1 MKKQTIVAVSMVA
14 LLLSA
19 ASPFTNMETPV
30 YAAVQGEAVKA
41 EMKTLA
47 QLDKNVVEAA
57 KHAMQKHAGSV
68 PIELDKIS
76 GENADCWVISA
87 KDNRGEVLVTK
98 KEGKVVFVK
107 VTLKFNEVEANLQN
121 TVTSTL
127 KGMDAKRTYVIDSV
141 ERISWEKGNVWQFNG
156 ENISVSIDVETGKVN
171 TASLGYTNQQM
182 NAKVVETAQ
191 KTLKSLS
198 NGNTSG
204 LLPDVTLVKDTQRHW
219 DQVWSFM
226 DSSRTYSIIIGA
238 KTGKVVSAT
247 IFNEFRNDNYVSD
260 EDIPK
265 VFAKPFYTK
274 EKAIV
279 ALNPMMKKV
288 FNLDLSGYNVSS
300 KYNEYTFTKKGKPT
314 VTASINKKGVFYDFT
329 VTPENGL
336 VN

>member
-1 MKKQTIVAVSMVA
+1 MKKQMIVAVGMVA
-14 LLLSA
+14 LLLAA
-19 ASPFTNMETPV
+19 ASPFANMETPV
-30 YAAVQGEAVKA
+30 YAAGQGEAVKA

-57 KHAMQKHAGSV
+57 RQAMQKQASGI
-68 PIELDKIS
+68 PIELDRIS

-87 KDNRGEVLVTK
+87 KDSRGEVLVTK

-107 VTLKFNEVEANLQN
+107 VTLKFNEVAANLQN

-127 KGMDAKRTYVIDSV
+127 KGMDAKRAYVIDSV
-141 ERISWEKGNVWQFNG
+141 ERINWEKENDWQFNG
-156 ENISVSIDVETGKVN
+156 KDVSVSIDAQTGKVN
-171 TASLGYTNQQM
+171 TASLRYTAQQM
-182 NAKVVETAQ
+182 NAKVVETAH

-198 NGNTSG
+198 NGNTQV

-247 IFNEFRNDNYVSD
+247 IFNEFSNDNYVSD

-279 ALNPMMKKV
+279 AVNPMMKKV
-288 FNLDLSGYNVSS
+288 FNLDLSGYTVSS

-314 VTASINKKGVFYDFT
+314 VIASINKKGVFYDFT

-336 VN
+336 IN

>member
-1 MKKQTIVAVSMVA
+1 MKKQTIVSVSMVA
-14 LLLSA
+14 LLLAA
-19 ASPFTNMETPV
+19 ASPFINMETPV

-57 KHAMQKHAGSV
+57 TQAMQKQAGGV
-68 PIELDKIS
+68 PIELDRIS

-87 KDNRGEVLVTK
+87 KNNRGEVLVTK

-107 VTLKFNEVEANLQN
+107 VTLKFNEVAANLQN

-127 KGMDAKRTYVIDSV
+127 KGMDAKRAYVIDSV
-141 ERISWEKGNVWQFNG
+141 ERVNWEKENVWQFNG
-156 ENISVSIDVETGKVN
+156 KNVSVSIDAETGKVN
-171 TASLGYTNQQM
+171 TASLRYTTQQM
-182 NAKVVETAQ
+182 NAKVVDTAQ

-198 NGNTSG
+198 NGNTPG

-279 ALNPMMKKV
+279 AVNPMMKKV
-288 FNLDLSGYNVSS
+288 FNIDLSGYNVSS

-314 VTASINKKGVFYDFT
+314 VIASINKKGVFYDFT

-336 VN
+336 IN

>member
-1 MKKQTIVAVSMVA
+1 MKKQMIVAVGMVA
-14 LLLSA
+14 LLLAA
-19 ASPFTNMETPV
+19 ASPFANMETPV
-30 YAAVQGEAVKA
+30 YAAGQGEAVKA

-57 KHAMQKHAGSV
+57 RQAMQKQASGI
-68 PIELDKIS
+68 PIELDRIS

-87 KDNRGEVLVTK
+87 KDSRGEVLVTK

-107 VTLKFNEVEANLQN
+107 VTLKFNEVAANLQN

-127 KGMDAKRTYVIDSV
+127 KGMDAKRAYVIDSV
-141 ERISWEKGNVWQFNG
+141 ERINWEKENDWQFNG
-156 ENISVSIDVETGKVN
+156 KDVSVSIDAQTGKVN
-171 TASLGYTNQQM
+171 TASLRYTAQQM
-182 NAKVVETAQ
+182 NAKVVETAH

-198 NGNTSG
+198 NGNTQV

-247 IFNEFRNDNYVSD
+247 IFNEFSNDNYVSD

-279 ALNPMMKKV
+279 AVNPMMKKV

-314 VTASINKKGVFYDFT
+314 VIASINKKGVFYDFT

-336 VN
+336 IN

>member
-14 LLLSA
+14 LLLAA

-57 KHAMQKHAGSV
+57 RQAMQKQAGGV
-68 PIELDKIS
+68 PIELDRIS

-87 KDNRGEVLVTK
+87 KNNRGEVLVTK

-107 VTLKFNEVEANLQN
+107 VTLKFNEVAANLQN

-127 KGMDAKRTYVIDSV
+127 KGMDAKRAYVIDSV
-141 ERISWEKGNVWQFNG
+141 ERVNWEKENVWQFNG
-156 ENISVSIDVETGKVN
+156 ENVSVSIDAETGKVN
-171 TASLGYTNQQM
+171 TASLRYTTQQM
-182 NAKVVETAQ
+182 NAKVVDTAQ

-198 NGNTSG
+198 NGNTPV

-247 IFNEFRNDNYVSD
+247 IFNEFRSDNYVSD

-279 ALNPMMKKV
+279 AVNPMMKKV

-300 KYNEYTFTKKGKPT
+300 KYNAYTFTKKGKPT

-336 VN
+336 IN

>member
-14 LLLSA
+14 LLLAA
-19 ASPFTNMETPV
+19 ASPFINMETPV

-57 KHAMQKHAGSV
+57 KQAMQKQASGV
-68 PIELDKIS
+68 PIELDRIS

-87 KDNRGEVLVTK
+87 KNNRGEVLVTK
-98 KEGKVVFVK
+98 KEGKIVFVK
-107 VTLKFNEVEANLQN
+107 VTLKFNEVAANLQN

-127 KGMDAKRTYVIDSV
+127 KGMDAKRAYVIDSV
-141 ERISWEKGNVWQFNG
+141 ERVNWEKENVWQFNG
-156 ENISVSIDVETGKVN
+156 KNVSVSIDAETGKVN
-171 TASLGYTNQQM
+171 TASLRYTTQQM
-182 NAKVVETAQ
+182 NAKVVETAH

-198 NGNTSG
+198 NGNTPG

-247 IFNEFRNDNYVSD
+247 IFNEFINDNYVSD

-279 ALNPMMKKV
+279 AVNPMMKKV
-288 FNLDLSGYNVSS
+288 FNIDLSGYNVSS

-314 VTASINKKGVFYDFT
+314 VIASINKKGVFYDFT

-336 VN
+336 IN

>member
-1 MKKQTIVAVSMVA
+1 MKKQMIVAVSMVA
-14 LLLSA
+14 LLLAA
-19 ASPFTNMETPV
+19 ASPFANMETPV
-30 YAAVQGEAVKA
+30 YAAGQGEAVKA

-57 KHAMQKHAGSV
+57 KQAMQKQAGGV
-68 PIELDKIS
+68 PIELDRIS

-87 KDNRGEVLVTK
+87 KDSRGEVLVTK

-107 VTLKFNEVEANLQN
+107 VTLKFNEVAANLQN

-127 KGMDAKRTYVIDSV
+127 KGMDAKRAYVIDSV
-141 ERISWEKGNVWQFNG
+141 ERINWEKENVWQFNG
-156 ENISVSIDVETGKVN
+156 KDVSVSIDAQTGKVN
-171 TASLGYTNQQM
+171 TASLRYTAQQM
-182 NAKVVETAQ
+182 NAKVVETAH

-198 NGNTSG
+198 KGNTQV

-247 IFNEFRNDNYVSD
+247 IFNEFSNDNYVSD

-279 ALNPMMKKV
+279 AVNPMMKKV

-314 VTASINKKGVFYDFT
+314 VIASINKKGVFYDFT

-336 VN
+336 IN